1 MSAVER
7 MVVSEMGYEKGIGAM
22 SADASARM
30 AVRKNRVK
38 IGNAWVKKYAEF
50 ESYDGMPKIG
60 TRLYN
65 WQSQQL
71 GNTRASCLNAKIR
84 EVIE

>member
-7 MVVSEMGYEKGIGAM
+7 MAVSEMGYKKGIGAM

-30 AVRKNRVK
+30 VVRKNRVK

-60 TRLYN
+60 TRL
-65 WQSQQL
+65 
-71 GNTRASCLNAKIR
+71 
-84 EVIE
+84 